1 LDIRKGNFIHRE
13 FDRKRSN
20 ESIEFLEHVVSHYP
34 TGKTHMILD
43 NCSIHKSRAMKE
55 RLAKDPRVKLYFLPC
70 YNPQFNPVE
79 KIWWLLKAVVTAN
92 RLYGLMDALAD
103 AVSAFLENLTPS
115 EIQILAA

>member
-1 LDIRKGNFIHRE
+1 MIAGPKF
-13 FDRKRSN
+13 
-20 ESIEFLEHVVSHYP
+20 ESILRVTRRAEFTQSWITTVFTSPEPCRNGLPGH
-34 TGKTHMILD
+34 
-43 NCSIHKSRAMKE
+43 
-55 RLAKDPRVKLYFLPC
+55 PRVKLYFLPC
-70 YNPQFNPVE
+70 CKPQLNPVE